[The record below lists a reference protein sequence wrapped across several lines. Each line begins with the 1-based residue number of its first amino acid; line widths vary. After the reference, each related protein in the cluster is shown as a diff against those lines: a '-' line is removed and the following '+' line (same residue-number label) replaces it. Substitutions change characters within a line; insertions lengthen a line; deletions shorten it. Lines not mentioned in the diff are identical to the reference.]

1 MAVAESLRR
10 AAIELGAPPERTLTV
25 PNGVDAGRFR
35 AHDREEA
42 RRALGLDVSG
52 RIVLCVGHLVAR
64 KGFQHVVR
72 SLRRIL
78 AVCTDARLV
87 IVGAK
92 GEEGDFSRQ
101 LRRTIDEC
109 GVAERVLMPGA
120 VANEDLALWYSAAD
134 VFCLASE
141 KEGRA
146 NVLLEALACGT
157 PVVATAV
164 WGTPEIVCDESLG
177 ILVERTD
184 PETLAGALLA
194 ALAREWDRERLV
206 RHASGFSWDATAA
219 SVEKALAGLA
229 EEGGA

>member
-1 MAVAESLRR
+1 VD
-10 AAIELGAPPERTLTV
+10 PE
-25 PNGVDAGRFR
+25 RFR

-42 RRALGLDVSG
+42 RRALGLDLQE
-52 RIVLCVGHLVAR
+52 RIVLCVGHLVVR

-72 SLRRIL
+72 ALPRVL
-78 AVCTDARLV
+78 AARPETRLV

-101 LRRTIDEC
+101 LHRTIAEC
-109 GVAERVLMPGA
+109 GLAERVSLPGA
-120 VANEDLALWYSAAD
+120 VPNENLALWYSAAD

-157 PVVATAV
+157 PIVATGV

-184 PETLAGALLA
+184 PETLGRALLA
-194 ALAREWDRERLV
+194 ALEREWDRERLV
-206 RHASGFSWDATAA
+206 SHARGFSWDAAA
-219 SVEKALAGLA
+219 ELVERALAGLA
-229 EEGGA
+229 TKGGS